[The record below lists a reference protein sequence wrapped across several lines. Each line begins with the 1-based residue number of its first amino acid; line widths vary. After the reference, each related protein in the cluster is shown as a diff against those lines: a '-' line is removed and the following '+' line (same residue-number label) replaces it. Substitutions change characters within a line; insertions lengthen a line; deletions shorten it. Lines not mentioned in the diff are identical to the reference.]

1 MRFRHSD
8 IPVESRRRLP
18 GRGWA
23 PVFLTLGLL
32 LGCAEPGSESHG
44 ATSQALPEPAPA
56 PAVQRQA
63 GVTAA
68 HPMAVEAGLAVLERG
83 GSAAD
88 AAVAVQAMLSLVEP
102 QSSGIAG
109 GAFLLFYSAE
119 TGEVTAFDGRE
130 AAPEGA
136 TPDMFLDDA
145 GEPLG
150 WFDAIITGRAT
161 GVPGVMPM
169 LGAVHQ
175 RHGRLDWSELFD
187 ETIAAADDGFTVPA
201 RLGRFAGGNRWPQA
215 DQPDLIALFSH
226 EDGRRIEAGDH
237 WRNPAFADTLRRM
250 AEQGPRTLLEPP
262 LSTAII
268 ERTAAEPLPGTLVQA
283 DFDAYQPRISEAVCA
298 HAFDHRICVPP
309 PPSSGV
315 TLLQMLAILDQTDIA
330 GRGPEDAMAWLQFA
344 LASRLMYA
352 DRDQF
357 IADPAFVDVPVDGL
371 LNPLYLAERAALIG
385 DRVGDMPGPGQ
396 PPGMDFGIDQ
406 DGFRETGTSHFV
418 VVDHDGNVASITTT
432 VESIFGSGRVVSGF
446 FLNNQLTDFS
456 FRPEIDGRPVANAA
470 GSGKRPRSSMSPV
483 LVFDSDDR
491 LVAALGSPGGSA
503 ILAYNAKALVG
514 LLAWGLPI
522 QQAIDLPNLVTLG
535 ENFFGEASRFP
546 SDVLAEL
553 AELGI
558 EVRPGRGEESGLH
571 GVFIHHNGHIDGA
584 ADPRR
589 EGIWKTVGGSAP

>member
-1 MRFRHSD
+1 MHFRR
-8 IPVESRRRLP
+8 PVATVQSRRPLP
-18 GRGWA
+18 AWVGLA
-23 PVFLTLGLL
+23 LLLSAGLL
-32 LGCAEPGSESHG
+32 TGCTDQATDEVVTAPPSAAE
-44 ATSQALPEPAPA
+44 ATPAEA
-56 PAVQRQA
+56 ARHQA
-63 GVTAA
+63 GITAA
-68 HPMAVEAGLAVLERG
+68 HPLAVDAGLAVLERG

-119 TGEVTAFDGRE
+119 TGQVTAFDGRE
-130 AAPEGA
+130 TAPAGA
-136 TPDMFLDDA
+136 RPEMFLDDD

-175 RHGRLDWSELFD
+175 RFGRLDWSELFD
-187 ETIAAADDGFTVPA
+187 ETIAAADDGFTVPE

-215 DQPDLIALFSH
+215 EQPDLIELFSH
-226 EDGRRIEAGDH
+226 DNGERIQAGDH
-237 WRNPAFADTLRRM
+237 WRNPAFAETLRRM

-262 LSTAII
+262 FSTAII
-268 ERTAAEPLPGTLVQA
+268 ERTAVEPLPGSLRQA
-283 DFDAYQPRISEAVCA
+283 DFDDYQPRVSEPVCTQ
-298 HAFDHRICVPP
+298 AFKHRICVPP

-315 TLLQMLAILDQTDIA
+315 TLLQMLAMLEQTDIA
-330 GRGPEDAMAWLQFA
+330 DRHSNDPMAWLQFA

-357 IADPAFVDVPVDGL
+357 IADPAFVDVPIEGL

-385 DRVGDMPGPGQ
+385 DRVGEMPGPGQ
-396 PPGMDFGIDQ
+396 PPGVDFGIDS

-432 VESIFGSGRVVSGF
+432 VESIFGSGRVVDGF

-456 FRPEIDGRPVANAA
+456 FRPEVDGQPVANAA
-470 GSGKRPRSSMSPV
+470 GPGKRPRSSMSPV
-483 LVFDSDDR
+483 LVFDADDR

-514 LLAWGLPI
+514 LLAWELPI
-522 QQAIDLPNLVTLG
+522 QDAIDLPNLVTLG

-546 SDVLAEL
+546 PDVLAGL

-571 GVFIHHNGHIDGA
+571 GVFIHADGRVDGA

-589 EGIWKTVGGSAP
+589 EGTWRTVSDD

>member
-1 MRFRHSD
+1 MPLPRPAVTTD
-8 IPVESRRRLP
+8 SRQRKP
-18 GRGWA
+18 AWA
-23 PVFLTLGLL
+23 SLSMLCGLGLL
-32 LGCAEPGSESHG
+32 MGCSG
-44 ATSQALPEPAPA
+44 ATPDGQNADSAPA
-56 PAVQRQA
+56 ETTAPVTAATESPARPA
-63 GVTAA
+63 GITAA
-68 HPMAVEAGLAVLERG
+68 HPMAVDAGLAVLQRG
-83 GSAAD
+83 GNAAD

-102 QSSGIAG
+102 QSSGVAG

-130 AAPEGA
+130 TAPAGA
-136 TPDMFLDDA
+136 TPELFLDGD

-175 RHGRLDWSELFD
+175 RFGRLDWSELFD
-187 ETIAAADDGFTVPA
+187 DTIAAAEDGFIVPE

-215 DQPDLIALFSH
+215 QQPDLIALFSH
-226 EDGRRIEAGDH
+226 ADGQRIQAGDH
-237 WRNPAFADTLRRM
+237 WRNPAFADTLRTM
-250 AEQGPRTLLEPP
+250 AEQGPRTLLKPP

-268 ERTAAEPLPGTLVQA
+268 ERTQAEPLPGSLSQA
-283 DFDAYQPRISEAVCA
+283 DFDAYQPRVSEPLCA
-298 HAFDHRICVPP
+298 LAFDHRICVPP

-315 TLLQMLAILDQTDIA
+315 TLLQMLAMLEHTDIA
-330 GRGPEDAMAWLQFA
+330 DRHPNDPMAWLQFA

-357 IADPAFVDVPVDGL
+357 IADPAFVDVPVEGL
-371 LNPLYLAERAALIG
+371 LNPIYLAERAALIG
-385 DRVGDMPGPGQ
+385 DQVGELPGPGQ
-396 PPGMDFGIDQ
+396 PPGADFGMDE

-418 VVDHDGNVASITTT
+418 VVDQDGNVASITTT
-432 VESIFGSGRVVSGF
+432 VESIFGSGRVVGGF

-456 FRPEIDGRPVANAA
+456 FRPEVDGQPVANAA
-470 GSGKRPRSSMSPV
+470 GPGKRPRSSMSPV
-483 LVFDSDDR
+483 LVFDQDDR

-503 ILAYNAKALVG
+503 ILAYNAKTLVG

-522 QQAIDLPNLVTLG
+522 QEAIDLPNLVTLG

-546 SDVLAEL
+546 DEVLSGL

-571 GVFIHHNGHIDGA
+571 GVFLHPDGRLDGA

-589 EGIWKTVGGSAP
+589 EGVWKTLD